1 MEALTF
7 NINGGFLE
15 GIVRGYRNSMLTA
28 GNYQALTQCET
39 LDDLRMQ
46 LSATDYGNFLA
57 NEPSPLSTSAIA
69 HRATQKLVGE
79 FDYLRTNATAP
90 LSKFLDYLTYSYMID
105 NVILLITG
113 TLHGRDT
120 HELLDRCHPL
130 GWFDTLP
137 ALCVA
142 TNVEELYRTVL
153 VETPLSAYFRDCLSA
168 SELDDLN
175 IEIIR
180 NKLYKAYLEDFYHFT
195 QSLGGT
201 TAESMGELLAFEA
214 DRRTINI
221 TINSFGTS
229 LSKTERARLFPAIG
243 KLFPAGNNAL
253 AKADE
258 LDQVK
263 AIVESVPEYRRLFED
278 NGSNLSAGGVNAD
291 MLEDKMFELEVE
303 STSPAHPS
311 EPPLDDDAVRVRHL
325 LLVAQAQGAGN
336 PVHLLDR
343 GVHRAAR
350 ARPHQRLCPPRIACR
365 PDDSACKKSLPP
377 PRPWGRSAASASTP
391 RRASR
396 APAARTRGRSRC
408 ASAWPTSRPMQ
419 MRRSWTMRRAPHS
432 PRPTADAA
440 RYVSLL
446 TQLLREGGN
455 DEHARINTKKKR
467 RLDKYIEAKLR
478 KEEKAR
484 LLQKL
489 AQSSEDIRDRT
500 ELVSAATLGT
510 GRASKEAQ
518 RVQKMLASQQPS
530 GKRSAL
536 QVDEDDGDEDLDD
549 DDDDDEARELER
561 EHVAEQAP
569 PAPDD
574 ERQARIVE
582 AVRRFDQP
590 APPAS
595 AGQAVGSALAVGPDG
610 KPMAPVVRKR
620 KRKSAQNRSNMSIQ
634 ERIRSGPPPPPES
647 DSSDSDEADD
657 EEANVYD
664 VDKAIQESRERL
676 AAERAWKRPEHE
688 DAMDSDESVAT
699 DELVS
704 EAEDTDEEQE
714 AVLLHAMR
722 MRGMLPGGDGPG
734 PSQSRPKGTSAQ
746 AEEDGEGE
754 DDDEDDEDGDEGE
767 EDEDGDEDEEE
778 DEDGDEDE
786 DEDDDDDDDEVG
798 DEDEEED
805 DDDDDE
811 DEDPSEATGEP
822 RSKRWGLGESART
835 KAFKQW
841 AMEALQLARPD
852 FDTEGKTL
860 QPVGGRVDR
869 VRDLGPQDGK
879 VRGPLGR
886 DMVSP
891 AAKSTFAKRFFE
903 EEAHFR
909 QTHAPVRHVPV
920 ERDAALQEARMALPV
935 VAEEDLIVRT
945 INENPVTVLCGE
957 TGSGK
962 TTQVPQFLYEAA
974 YAAAGS
980 GT

>member
-1 MEALTF
+1 
-7 NINGGFLE
+7 
-15 GIVRGYRNSMLTA
+15 
-28 GNYQALTQCET
+28 
-39 LDDLRMQ
+39 
-46 LSATDYGNFLA
+46 
-57 NEPSPLSTSAIA
+57 
-69 HRATQKLVGE
+69 
-79 FDYLRTNATAP
+79 
-90 LSKFLDYLTYSYMID
+90 
-105 NVILLITG
+105 
-113 TLHGRDT
+113 
-120 HELLDRCHPL
+120 
-130 GWFDTLP
+130 
-137 ALCVA
+137 
-142 TNVEELYRTVL
+142 
-153 VETPLSAYFRDCLSA
+153 
-168 SELDDLN
+168 
-175 IEIIR
+175 
-180 NKLYKAYLEDFYHFT
+180 
-195 QSLGGT
+195 
-201 TAESMGELLAFEA
+201 
-214 DRRTINI
+214 
-221 TINSFGTS
+221 
-229 LSKTERARLFPAIG
+229 
-243 KLFPAGNNAL
+243 
-253 AKADE
+253 
-258 LDQVK
+258 
-263 AIVESVPEYRRLFED
+263 
-278 NGSNLSAGGVNAD
+278 
-291 MLEDKMFELEVE
+291 
-303 STSPAHPS
+303 
-311 EPPLDDDAVRVRHL
+311 
-325 LLVAQAQGAGN
+325 
-336 PVHLLDR
+336 
-343 GVHRAAR
+343 
-350 ARPHQRLCPPRIACR
+350 
-365 PDDSACKKSLPP
+365 
-377 PRPWGRSAASASTP
+377 
-391 RRASR
+391 
-396 APAARTRGRSRC
+396 
-408 ASAWPTSRPMQ
+408 
-419 MRRSWTMRRAPHS
+419 
-432 PRPTADAA
+432 
-440 RYVSLL
+440 
-446 TQLLREGGN
+446 
-455 DEHARINTKKKR
+455 
-467 RLDKYIEAKLR
+467 
-478 KEEKAR
+478 
-484 LLQKL
+484 
-489 AQSSEDIRDRT
+489 
-500 ELVSAATLGT
+500 
-510 GRASKEAQ
+510 
-518 RVQKMLASQQPS
+518 
-530 GKRSAL
+530 
-536 QVDEDDGDEDLDD
+536 
-549 DDDDDEARELER
+549 
-561 EHVAEQAP
+561 
-569 PAPDD
+569 
-574 ERQARIVE
+574 
-582 AVRRFDQP
+582 
-590 APPAS
+590 
-595 AGQAVGSALAVGPDG
+595 
-610 KPMAPVVRKR
+610 
-620 KRKSAQNRSNMSIQ
+620 
-634 ERIRSGPPPPPES
+634 
-647 DSSDSDEADD
+647 
-657 EEANVYD
+657 
-664 VDKAIQESRERL
+664 
-676 AAERAWKRPEHE
+676 
-688 DAMDSDESVAT
+688 MDSDESVAT